1 MKFSVVMPIHNEE
14 KYLPYS
20 LPSTYRLKPDEVV
33 LIFDRCTDE
42 SLKLSKRIAKTLDYY
57 QSTKFVELDEPAPG
71 WASRKAF
78 LRRQGYKLTE
88 NDVILNVDADFYL
101 DPMIREHLQ
110 RIGRNGVGLISFGFL
125 DKPYSIRTF
134 IKRAITQVSPF
145 KGLAGLFAFS
155 KKAWLET
162 ENPESAKRI
171 LISEDSYLCLCIA
184 RKYRKEYFNTKTL
197 HLRPNENTRRHY
209 LRGVAYWK
217 DVQEPSTIK
226 MLLHSIMMIR
236 PAVLKGYLHAK
247 SMEENKI

>member
-1 MKFSVVMPIHNEE
+1 
-14 KYLPYS
+14 
-20 LPSTYRLKPDEVV
+20 
-33 LIFDRCTDE
+33 
-42 SLKLSKRIAKTLDYY
+42 
-57 QSTKFVELDEPAPG
+57 
-71 WASRKAF
+71 
-78 LRRQGYKLTE
+78 
-88 NDVILNVDADFYL
+88 
-101 DPMIREHLQ
+101 MIREHLQ

-155 KKAWLET
+155 KKAWLEA

-247 SMEENKI
+247 SMEDE